1 MEMLYL
7 VSVFWESHEQARGK
21 DATVHVED
29 GVVVYITRSGGL
41 EVRLL
46 ITELEHV
53 YHFALEQMR
62 RGEQDDAGVVLEPG
76 RMEGCESTN
85 HRDCYGELWQCGT
98 CGKTVC
104 CAEGSS
110 HDPELCDDCW
120 AEKYSP
126 GTTRCQPEDEVP
138 F

>member
-7 VSVFWESHEQARGK
+7 VSVFWERHEQEHGE

-29 GVVVYITRSGGL
+29 GVVVYFTCVDGL

-53 YHFALEQMR
+53 YHFALEQMHR
-62 RGEQDDAGVVLEPG
+62 WEKDDAGEVLESG
-76 RMEGCESTN
+76 RMEGCESIN
-85 HRDCYGELWQCGT
+85 HINCYGELWQCGK

-110 HDPELCDDCW
+110 HEPDLCDDCW

-126 GTTRCQPEDEVP
+126 GTTLCQSEDEVP

>member
-1 MEMLYL
+1 MEKLLL
-7 VSVFWESHEQARGK
+7 VSVFWESREEEDGE
-21 DATVHVED
+21 DAIVHIED
-29 GVVVYITRSGGL
+29 GVVVYITRPDGL

-53 YHFALEQMR
+53 YYFALEQVHR
-62 RGEQDDAGVVLEPG
+62 WEEDDAGEVLESG

-85 HRDCYGELWQCGT
+85 HMDCYGDLWQCGK

-104 CAEGSS
+104 SNEGTDN
-110 HDPELCDDCW
+110 DPDLCDDCW

-126 GTTRCQPEDEVP
+126 RTTLCQPEDEVP